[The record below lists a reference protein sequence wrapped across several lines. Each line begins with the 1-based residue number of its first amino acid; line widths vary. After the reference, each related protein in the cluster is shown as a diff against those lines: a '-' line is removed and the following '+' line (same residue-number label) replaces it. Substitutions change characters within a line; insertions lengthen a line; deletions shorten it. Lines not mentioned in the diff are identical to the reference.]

1 MKQIDAL
8 ATLLGMNASVFTTA
22 DAAALLKMPRSHA
35 SQTLRR
41 LAAAGHLVRLARGR
55 WGAPG
60 KLEPFALPEYLT
72 APLPAYVSLYSAM
85 FHHGMIEQIPTAVYA
100 ITLARARRCA
110 TPLAVVDL
118 RHVSPSFFFGYE
130 THGRRGV
137 KIAVPEKA
145 LLDALY
151 LAAGRSR
158 GFGSFPEI
166 ELPRNFS
173 VRTARSL
180 LARIPS
186 PSLRRRVASKLEAV
200 LAEARVQRGKT

>member
-8 ATLLGMNASVFTTA
+8 ATLLKLDAPVFTTA
-22 DAAALLKMPRSHA
+22 DAAALLKTPRSHA

-41 LAAAGHLVRLARGR
+41 LAAAGHLVPLARGR
-55 WGAPG
+55 WGTPG

-85 FHHGMIEQIPTAVYA
+85 FHHGMIEQIPTVVYA
-100 ITLARARRCA
+100 VTLARARRRA
-110 TPLAVVDL
+110 TPLAMVDL
-118 RHVSPSFFFGYE
+118 RHVNPSFFFGYE
-130 THGRRGV
+130 SHGRRGI

-158 GFGSFPEI
+158 GFGAFPEI
-166 ELPRNFS
+166 ELPKTFS
-173 VRTARSL
+173 IRTARSM

-186 PSLRRRVASKLEAV
+186 AALRGRVEARLEAV
-200 LAEARVQRGKT
+200 LAGAREQPG